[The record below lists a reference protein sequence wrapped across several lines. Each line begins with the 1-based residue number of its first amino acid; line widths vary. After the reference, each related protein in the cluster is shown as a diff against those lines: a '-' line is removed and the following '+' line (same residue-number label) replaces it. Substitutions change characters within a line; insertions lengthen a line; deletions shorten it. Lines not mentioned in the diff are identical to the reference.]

1 MKLKKKP
8 SFSVYRCR
16 LIRFVFKTS
25 TEKMQDLRGALNMQ
39 STLSAGEHHAEKAP
53 RQSRGMMEDK
63 ENVQIQQRGM
73 QEREQRQQ
81 REQNC
86 QSQLSELQ
94 QRHDNLQLRF
104 SNEIQRLEQRYQQ
117 LQQKFQS
124 QLSVMLQQK
133 DNLQKQFNEMQRR
146 EQRQLAEKQQLEQ
159 IFQSQLTELR
169 QREGNLQRQLTEM
182 QQREQNLQG
191 QLTEMRQREG
201 NLQRQLTE
209 IQQREQN
216 VQGRLNAA
224 QNEMQ
229 QREQNFQGQLSAAQR
244 REENLQ
250 REVNEMQQRERGF
263 ENQLQQRERDFESLL
278 SEMRQGEESLQRR
291 LNELHSENSELQL
304 SLSTAQQTLDDL
316 RPQETRDWVI
326 SRDEIQVTD
335 KLLGRGAWAS
345 VNEGV
350 YCGCPVAVKQIH
362 DLILSDHNI
371 RLFEREMS
379 VASKCRHP
387 HLLQFVGATNDEES
401 PLFVTELMTKSLRNL
416 LHERELL
423 VEEIHVLCLDIA
435 RALNYLHQKKP
446 VPIIHRDVSSANVL
460 LWRQGDQWRGKVSDY
475 GTANFMRQTMTVGP
489 GAVIYGAPESSTPNQ
504 TVKVVVFFT
513 S

>member
-1 MKLKKKP
+1 
-8 SFSVYRCR
+8 
-16 LIRFVFKTS
+16 
-25 TEKMQDLRGALNMQ
+25 MQM
-39 STLSAGEHHAEKAP
+39 P
-53 RQSRGMMEDK
+53 RQSRETLEDK
-63 ENVQIQQRGM
+63 EILQRQERGM
-73 QEREQRQQ
+73 QGREQRQQ

-86 QSQLSELQ
+86 QSQLRELQ
-94 QRHDNLQLRF
+94 QQHDNLQRRY
-104 SNEIQRLEQRYQQ
+104 SNEIQRLEQRQQ
-117 LQQKFQS
+117 QVEQNFQS
-124 QLSVMLQQK
+124 QLSVMRQQK
-133 DNLQKQFNEMQRR
+133 DNLEKQFNEMQRR

-159 IFQSQLTELR
+159 TFQSQLTEMR
-169 QREGNLQRQLTEM
+169 EREGNLQRQLT
-182 QQREQNLQG
+182 
-191 QLTEMRQREG
+191 
-201 NLQRQLTE
+201 
-209 IQQREQN
+209 
-216 VQGRLNAA
+216 
-224 QNEMQ
+224 EMQ

-263 ENQLQQRERDFESLL
+263 ENQLQQRERDFESLR
-278 SEMRQGEESLQRR
+278 SEMRQGEESLQRQ

-316 RPQETRDWVI
+316 RRQETRDWVI
-326 SRDEIQVTD
+326 SRDEIHVTD
-335 KLLGRGAWAS
+335 KLLGRGGWAS
-345 VNEGV
+345 VYEGV
-350 YCGCPVAVKQIH
+350 YCDCPVAVKQIY

-379 VASKCRHP
+379 IASKCRHP
-387 HLLQFVGATNDEES
+387 HLLQFVGATNDQES
-401 PLFVTELMTKSLRNL
+401 PLFVTELMMKSLRDL
-416 LHERELL
+416 LHEREVL

>member
-1 MKLKKKP
+1 
-8 SFSVYRCR
+8 
-16 LIRFVFKTS
+16 
-25 TEKMQDLRGALNMQ
+25 MQDLRGALNMQ

-63 ENVQIQQRGM
+63 ENVPIQQRGM
-73 QEREQRQQ
+73 QESEQRQQ

-94 QRHDNLQLRF
+94 QRHDNLQLRYL
-104 SNEIQRLEQRYQQ
+104 NEIERLEQRQQQ
-117 LQQKFQS
+117 LQQNFQS
-124 QLSVMLQQK
+124 QLSVMRQQK

-159 IFQSQLTELR
+159 TFQSQLTEMR
-169 QREGNLQRQLTEM
+169 EREGNLQRQLTET
-182 QQREQNLQG
+182 QQREENLQG
-191 QLTEMRQREG
+191 
-201 NLQRQLTE
+201 
-209 IQQREQN
+209 
-216 VQGRLNAA
+216 RLSAA

-229 QREQNFQGQLSAAQR
+229 QREQNFQGQLTEMRQQEGNLRRQLTEMQQREQNLQGRLSAAQR

-250 REVNEMQQRERGF
+250 REVNEMQQRERGL
-263 ENQLQQRERDFESLL
+263 ENQLQQRERDFESLR

-316 RPQETRDWVI
+316 RRQETRDWVI
-326 SRDEIQVTD
+326 SRDEIHVTD
-335 KLLGRGAWAS
+335 KLLGRGGWAS
-345 VNEGV
+345 VYEGV
-350 YCGCPVAVKQIH
+350 YCGCPVAVKQIY

-379 VASKCRHP
+379 IASKCRHP

-401 PLFVTELMTKSLRNL
+401 PLFVTELMMKSLRDL

-423 VEEIHVLCLDIA
+423 IEEIHVLCLDIA

-475 GTANFMRQTMTVGP
+475 GTANFMQQTMTVGP
-489 GAVIYGAPESSTPNQ
+489 GAMIYSAPESSTPNQ
-504 TVKVVVFFT
+504 TVKVVLFFT
-513 S
+513 N

>member
-1 MKLKKKP
+1 MTLKKIP
-8 SFSVYRCR
+8 SFSVYHSG
-16 LIRFVFKTS
+16 LIRFIFKTS

-39 STLSAGEHHAEKAP
+39 SPLSAGEHHAEKAP
-53 RQSRGMMEDK
+53 RQSRGMMEDR
-63 ENVQIQQRGM
+63 ENVQIQQMGG

-86 QSQLSELQ
+86 QSQLSVLQ
-94 QRHDNLQLRF
+94 QRQDYWQLAYSHVKERLK
-104 SNEIQRLEQRYQQ
+104 QRPQQ
-117 LQQKFQS
+117 LQQNFQS
-124 QLSVMLQQK
+124 QLFVMRQQK
-133 DNLQKQFNEMQRR
+133 DNLQKQFNEMQRP

-159 IFQSQLTELR
+159 TFHSQLTEMR
-169 QREGNLQRQLTEM
+169 EREGNLQRQLTEM

-229 QREQNFQGQLSAAQR
+229 QHEQNFQGQLSAAQR

-263 ENQLQQRERDFESLL
+263 ENQLQQRQRDFESLR

-316 RPQETRDWVI
+316 RRQETRDWVI
-326 SRDEIQVTD
+326 SRDEIHVTD
-335 KLLGRGAWAS
+335 KLLGRGGWAS
-345 VNEGV
+345 VYEGV
-350 YCGCPVAVKQIH
+350 YCGCPVAVKQIY

-379 VASKCRHP
+379 IASKCRHP

-401 PLFVTELMTKSLRNL
+401 PLFVTELMEKSLRDL
-416 LHERELL
+416 LHEREPS
-423 VEEIHVLCLDIA
+423 VEEILVLCLDIA

-460 LWRQGDQWRGKVSDY
+460 LWRQRDQWRGKVSDY
-475 GTANFMRQTMTVGP
+475 GTANFMQQTMTVGP
-489 GAVIYGAPESSTPNQ
+489 GAMIYSAPESSTPNQ
-504 TVKVVVFFT
+504 TVKVVLFVT
-513 S
+513 N

>member
-1 MKLKKKP
+1 MYFGINEIKKKIP
-8 SFSVYRCR
+8 SFTVYHSR
-16 LIRFVFKTS
+16 LIRFVFRTS

-39 STLSAGEHHAEKAP
+39 SPLSAGEHHAEKAP

-94 QRHDNLQLRF
+94 KRQDNLQPRYL
-104 SNEIQRLEQRYQQ
+104 NEIERL
-117 LQQKFQS
+117 
-124 QLSVMLQQK
+124 
-133 DNLQKQFNEMQRR
+133 
-146 EQRQLAEKQQLEQ
+146 EQRQLAEKQQLVQ
-159 IFQSQLTELR
+159 TFQSQLTEMR
-169 QREGNLQRQLTEM
+169 EREGNLQRQLTEM

-191 QLTEMRQREG
+191 RLSAAQNEMQEREQNFQG
-201 NLQRQLTE
+201 QLTE
-209 IQQREQN
+209 IRQQEGNLRRQ
-216 VQGRLNAA
+216 LT
-224 QNEMQ
+224 EMQ
-229 QREQNFQGQLSAAQR
+229 QREQNLQGRLSAAQR

-263 ENQLQQRERDFESLL
+263 ENQLQQRERDFESLR

-335 KLLGRGAWAS
+335 KLLGQGAWAS
-345 VNEGV
+345 VYEGV

-362 DLILSDHNI
+362 DLILSDYNI

-401 PLFVTELMTKSLRNL
+401 PLFVTELMMKSLRNL

-446 VPIIHRDVSSANVL
+446 VAIIHRDVSSANVL

-504 TVKVVVFFT
+504 TDKVVVLFT
-513 S
+513 N

>member
-1 MKLKKKP
+1 
-8 SFSVYRCR
+8 
-16 LIRFVFKTS
+16 
-25 TEKMQDLRGALNMQ
+25 
-39 STLSAGEHHAEKAP
+39 
-53 RQSRGMMEDK
+53 
-63 ENVQIQQRGM
+63 
-73 QEREQRQQ
+73 
-81 REQNC
+81 
-86 QSQLSELQ
+86 
-94 QRHDNLQLRF
+94 
-104 SNEIQRLEQRYQQ
+104 
-117 LQQKFQS
+117 
-124 QLSVMLQQK
+124 
-133 DNLQKQFNEMQRR
+133 
-146 EQRQLAEKQQLEQ
+146 
-159 IFQSQLTELR
+159 
-169 QREGNLQRQLTEM
+169 M
-182 QQREQNLQG
+182 QQREQNFQG
-191 QLTEMRQREG
+191 QLTQMRQREG

-250 REVNEMQQRERGF
+250 REVNEMLQRERGF
-263 ENQLQQRERDFESLL
+263 ENQLQQRQRDFESLR

-316 RPQETRDWVI
+316 RRQETRDWVI
-326 SRDEIQVTD
+326 SRDEIHVTD
-335 KLLGRGAWAS
+335 KLLGRGGWAS
-345 VNEGV
+345 VYEGV
-350 YCGCPVAVKQIH
+350 YCGCPVAVKQIY

-379 VASKCRHP
+379 IASKCRHP

-401 PLFVTELMTKSLRNL
+401 PLFVTELMMKSLRDL
-416 LHERELL
+416 LQERQLL
-423 VEEIHVLCLDIA
+423 VQEIYVLCLDIA

-475 GTANFMRQTMTVGP
+475 GTANFMQQTMTVGP
-489 GAVIYGAPESSTPNQ
+489 GAVIYSAPESSTPNQ
-504 TVKVVVFFT
+504 TVKVVLFFT
-513 S
+513 N